1 MDKRSLLYKEKRD
14 IFMSRNIKEGV
25 DSFMFMIGSGFFC
38 FCFLIA
44 IGYFLYK
51 YFSYFGVNIL
61 SVTFLI
67 IMTIL
72 FFAIFSSILPKFWN
86 NGSNTLEQFMLEYK

>member
-1 MDKRSLLYKEKRD
+1 
-14 IFMSRNIKEGV
+14 
-25 DSFMFMIGSGFFC
+25 MFMLGTGFFF

-51 YFSYFGVNIL
+51 YFSHFGVNIL

-67 IMTIL
+67 VMSIL
-72 FFAIFSSILPKFWN
+72 FFIISSFVLPKLWN
-86 NGSNTLEQFMLEYK
+86 AGVNSPEQFVLEYQNEKLISEEITFIFF

>member
-1 MDKRSLLYKEKRD
+1 
-14 IFMSRNIKEGV
+14 
-25 DSFMFMIGSGFFC
+25 MFMLGTGFFF

-51 YFSYFGVNIL
+51 YFSHFGVNIL

-67 IMTIL
+67 VM
-72 FFAIFSSILPKFWN
+72 SILLQYIY
-86 NGSNTLEQFMLEYK
+86 G

>member
-1 MDKRSLLYKEKRD
+1 
-14 IFMSRNIKEGV
+14 
-25 DSFMFMIGSGFFC
+25 MFMLGTGFFF

-51 YFSYFGVNIL
+51 YFSHFGVNIL

-67 IMTIL
+67 VMSIL
-72 FFAIFSSILPKFWN
+72 FFIIFHLFCQNFGMPELIHQNNLYWN
-86 NGSNTLEQFMLEYK
+86 TRMKNKYQKK

>member
-1 MDKRSLLYKEKRD
+1 
-14 IFMSRNIKEGV
+14 
-25 DSFMFMIGSGFFC
+25 MFMLGTGFFF

-51 YFSYFGVNIL
+51 YFSHFGVNIV

-67 IMTIL
+67 FII
-72 FFAIFSSILPKFWN
+72 SSFVLPKLWN
-86 NGSNTLEQFMLEYK
+86 AGVNSPEQFVLEYQNEK